1 VTTTLQLLLLG
12 HVLGTT
18 VLVGGA
24 FMLQILAVLASRS
37 AAPGD
42 LVTLARQAAWIGP
55 RIFLPAAALVVV
67 TGAGLVA
74 QLGYS
79 FDEPFAVIGLGA
91 ILVAAVTG
99 PAYLAPESAR
109 ISGLM
114 TAGGAAADEARAR
127 VRRLFL
133 VSRIELVLLVLAVGA
148 MVVKPSF

>member
-1 VTTTLQLLLLG
+1 MTSLQLLVLG

-37 AAPGD
+37 PVAAD

-55 RIFLPAAALVVV
+55 RVFLPAAGLIVV

-74 QLGYS
+74 QLRYS
-79 FDEPFAVIGLGA
+79 LDEPFVLIGFSVIL
-91 ILVAAVTG
+91 LAAATG
-99 PAYLAPESAR
+99 PAYLAPESTR
-109 ISGLM
+109 ISRLM
-114 TAGGAAADEARAR
+114 TAGGAAADEAQAR

-133 VSRIELVLLVLAVGA
+133 VSRIELVLLVLAVAA
-148 MVVKPSF
+148 MVVKPSL